1 MSIKQKP
8 EERLREYLSRFNA
21 LEVKNLD
28 QSVALA
34 AISNGLKGGPF
45 SFSLYKKPPSTLAE
59 LLGFTGEAVEPEGMI
74 TLPVTAG
81 EAPRQT

>member
-1 MSIKQKP
+1 MSIKQNP
-8 EERLREYLSRFNA
+8 EERLREYLSRFNSNA

-59 LLGFTGEAVEPEGMI
+59 LLGFPFNNSKKT
-74 TLPVTAG
+74 TLA
-81 EAPRQT
+81 R

>member
-8 EERLREYLSRFNA
+8 EERLREYLSSFNSNA

-45 SFSLYKKPPSTLAE
+45 SCEAE
-59 LLGFTGEAVEPEGMI
+59 VF
-74 TLPVTAG
+74 
-81 EAPRQT
+81 R

>member
-8 EERLREYLSRFNA
+8 EERLREYLSRFNSNA

-34 AISNGLKGGPF
+34 AISNGEVPSPVKPRTARVEGGF
-45 SFSLYKKPPSTLAE
+45 L
-59 LLGFTGEAVEPEGMI
+59 
-74 TLPVTAG
+74 
-81 EAPRQT
+81 